1 MSPSQWPWTWEEEAA
16 WKQELHDEEF
26 PWMEE
31 LIDHMISDSLAA
43 SCYDPLR
50 QQDDW
55 SDEEIL
61 IPQGQS
67 FY

>member
-1 MSPSQWPWTWEEEAA
+1 
-16 WKQELHDEEF
+16 
-26 PWMEE
+26 MEE

-50 QQDDW
+50 PQEDW

-61 IPQGQS
+61 VPQDQS
-67 FY
+67 LF